1 MEQEAKNPRTPVGCP
16 SVYRSRSRAIR
27 NRSAF
32 CRAFI
37 IACRRRGSYC
47 LPTKR
52 RIVHLAPHADAAP
65 PSPHPP
71 QRRIHGGGR
80 APLSR
85 ISEERLAPHQEYLIS
100 SCTERVLFFSP
111 VLVSSFLP
119 MFLDFLS
126 SIWVCSAACL
136 FRDSAPI
143 SWFRAETFVPRANL
157 VFLGWQLVSSMA
169 NGDGQEEETDWR
181 KGHFYPCYAQGT

>member
-1 MEQEAKNPRTPVGCP
+1 MEPRPRKQMHLLQRSPGPTPQLSAKKDGARKKMEQEAKNPHTLVGCP

-27 NRSAF
+27 SRSAF
-32 CRAFI
+32 RRALI

-52 RIVHLAPHADAAP
+52 RIVHLAPHADAAT

-85 ISEERLAPHQEYLIS
+85 ISEERLAPHQAYLIS

-111 VLVSSFLP
+111 VLVS
-119 MFLDFLS
+119 
-126 SIWVCSAACL
+126 
-136 FRDSAPI
+136 
-143 SWFRAETFVPRANL
+143 
-157 VFLGWQLVSSMA
+157 
-169 NGDGQEEETDWR
+169 
-181 KGHFYPCYAQGT
+181 